1 MHEVNP
7 LYSKGPSHPSANGI
21 ATRPVNWGN
30 GRHAN
35 GNPSQSIRVILILS
49 TSLDCES
56 LSALLSRRRG
66 IDLVESSA
74 DLDFGMARCRRLSPK
89 LLIIDP
95 KIDDQAV
102 DRAVAMVEEGFVEHV
117 IVLDDRVHE
126 GLVARL
132 LAMPSVSYMTRHAG
146 LDSLHAAAIKVAT
159 RSVRVFDPAIDYR
172 IRRTSRG
179 LRLEQNYD
187 QPSVAALT
195 NREREVMQLL
205 ARGNSIRDCARQM
218 HLAESTIDNHKS
230 RLMKKLQIHKAAELT
245 HVAIRDG
252 LISV

>member
-7 LYSKGPSHPSANGI
+7 LYSKGQSHPSATGI

-30 GRHAN
+30 SRHAN
-35 GNPSQSIRVILILS
+35 GNPSQPIRVILILS
-49 TSLDCES
+49 TSLDCEL

-74 DLDFGMARCRRLSPK
+74 DLNLGLARCQRLSPK

-102 DRAVAMVEEGFVEHV
+102 DQAVAMVREGFVEHV
-117 IVLDDRVHE
+117 MVLDDRVHE

-146 LDSLHAAAIKVAT
+146 LDSLHAAAMKVAT
-159 RSVRVFDPAIDYR
+159 HSVRVFDPAIDHR
-172 IRRTSRG
+172 IRRTPRG
-179 LRLEQNYD
+179 LRLEQHHD

-195 NREREVMQLL
+195 VRELEVMQLL
-205 ARGNSIRDCARQM
+205 ARGNSIRDCAQQM

>member
-1 MHEVNP
+1 MREVKP
-7 LYSKGPSHPSANGI
+7 LYSSGQSHPSANGI

-30 GRHAN
+30 SRPAN
-35 GNPSQSIRVILILS
+35 GNSSQSIRVMLILS
-49 TSLDCES
+49 TALDCES

-66 IDLVESSA
+66 IDLLESSA
-74 DLDFGMARCRRLSPK
+74 DLDFGMACCRRLKPK

-102 DRAVAMVEEGFVEHV
+102 DQAVAMVREGFVEHV
-117 IVLDDRVHE
+117 MVLDDRVHE

-132 LAMPSVSYMTRHAG
+132 LAMPSVSYITRHAG
-146 LDSLHAAAIKVAT
+146 LDVLHAAAIKVAT
-159 RSVRVFDPAIDYR
+159 CSVRVFDPAIDYR
-172 IRRTSRG
+172 IRRTPRG
-179 LRLEQNYD
+179 LRLEQHHD

-195 NREREVMQLL
+195 AREREVMQLL
-205 ARGNSIRDCARQM
+205 ARGNSIRDCAQQM
-218 HLAESTIDNHKS
+218 HLAESTIDNHKA

-245 HVAIRDG
+245 YVAIRDG

>member
-1 MHEVNP
+1 MHEVKP
-7 LYSKGPSHPSANGI
+7 LYSNGQSHPSANGI

-30 GRHAN
+30 SRHTY
-35 GNPSQSIRVILILS
+35 GNSSQSIRVMLILS

-56 LSALLSRRRG
+56 LSALLSQRRG

-95 KIDDQAV
+95 KIDDQAI
-102 DRAVAMVEEGFVEHV
+102 DQAVGMMLEGFVEHV

-146 LDSLHAAAIKVAT
+146 LDALHAAAIKVAT
-159 RSVRVFDPAIDYR
+159 RSVRVFDPAIDHR
-172 IRRTSRG
+172 IRRTPRG
-179 LRLEQNYD
+179 LRLEQHLD

-195 NREREVMQLL
+195 VREREVMQLL
-205 ARGNSIRDCARQM
+205 ARGNSVRDCAQQM
-218 HLAESTIDNHKS
+218 RLAESTIDNHKS

>member
-1 MHEVNP
+1 MHEVNLP
-7 LYSKGPSHPSANGI
+7 FPNGSSHPSAIGI
-21 ATRPVNWGN
+21 STRPANGN
-30 GRHAN
+30 NSHHAN
-35 GNPSQSIRVILILS
+35 GNSSQTVRLMLILS

-56 LSALLSRRRG
+56 LSALLSNRRG
-66 IDLVESSA
+66 FELVESSA
-74 DLDFGMARCRRLSPK
+74 DLDFGLARCRRLNPK

-95 KIDDQAV
+95 KIDSQAV
-102 DRAVAMVEEGFVEHV
+102 DRAAAMVRAGFLEHV

-146 LDSLHAAAIKVAT
+146 LDSLCAAATKVAT
-159 RSVRVFDPAIDYR
+159 SSERVFDPAIDYR
-172 IRRTSRG
+172 IRRTPRG
-179 LRLEQNYD
+179 LRLDQRHD

-195 NREREVMQLL
+195 AREREVMQLL
-205 ARGNSIRDCARQM
+205 ARGNSVRDCAQQM
-218 HLAESTIDNHKS
+218 SLAESTIDNHKS

-252 LISV
+252 LITV